1 MLVKTHLWSST
12 GIQNIKSEHCRNI
25 LEAWDITLK
34 SRGYETGRGA
44 ARQGPQR
51 LFFGSPQNRRE
62 PRDGLCKEGSTCK
75 PQDMVTRVGPLPG
88 PKLGALQSCLILA
101 KLNLLLGGLLLQP
114 TGQPGHIEA
123 HMGRQAQ
130 PGHTGADRGSQGTR
144 GSSYHAGGSVD
155 CSHSVLKQGKPRSSQ
170 PLKICNGTFIL

>member
-1 MLVKTHLWSST
+1 MELH
-12 GIQNIKSEHCRNI
+12 RNTKHQI
-25 LEAWDITLK
+25 RALPEYPRSL
-34 SRGYETGRGA
+34 GHHPEE
-44 ARQGPQR
+44 QR
-51 LFFGSPQNRRE
+51 LRDRSWCSTPRSTEAFLWIPTKQKGA
-62 PRDGLCKEGSTCK
+62 RDGLCKEGSTCK